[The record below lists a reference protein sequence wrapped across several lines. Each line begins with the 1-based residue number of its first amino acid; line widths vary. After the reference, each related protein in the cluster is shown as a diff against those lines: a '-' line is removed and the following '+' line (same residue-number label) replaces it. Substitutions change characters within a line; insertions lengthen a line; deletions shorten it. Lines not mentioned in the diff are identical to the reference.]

1 MRFVNLKNILP
12 FFAAL
17 LLAVQLVGVVFCGD
31 TDCLQGG
38 TDENCDA
45 LICGLLGKHG
55 AANPAANDGLDNSC
69 QCVCH
74 LLIDVPQITLNAVLL
89 AATPFHVD
97 ATLRLIS
104 SSVRS
109 IYHPPL
115 A

>member
-1 MRFVNLKNILP
+1 MRFVNFKNILP

-45 LICGLLGKHG
+45 LICGLLGKHA
-55 AANPAANDGLDNSC
+55 AANPAADDGQDNSC

-74 LLIDVPQITLNAVLL
+74 LLIDVPKITLNAVLL
-89 AATPFHVD
+89 AAAPFPVG

-104 SSVRS
+104 SPVRS

-115 A
+115 V